1 MIPSTVTFSKIK
13 DFELEFELLL
23 DIELLIEV
31 EILLEVQ
38 LMFDQVV
45 S

>member
-1 MIPSTVTFSKIK
+1 MIRSTVIFSKIQ